1 MYTDLLT
8 QIKNAQQAKKE
19 FLKVP
24 FSTYDMAIAD
34 LLAANGYVEH
44 AVKKG
49 RLPKRII
56 EIRIKYKNGRGMIQT
71 VKLIS
76 KPSRRLYAGYREL
89 ARVRHGY
96 GIGVISTPQ
105 GIMTTREAKQ
115 KKVGGEI
122 LFEVW

>member
-1 MYTDLLT
+1 MYTDLLI

-19 FLKVP
+19 FIRIP
-24 FSTYDMAIAD
+24 FSTNDMTIAE

-56 EIRIKYKNGRGMIQT
+56 EIKMKYKDGKGMIST
-71 VKLIS
+71 VKLVS

-89 ARVRHGY
+89 SRVRHGY
-96 GIGVISTPQ
+96 GMGVISTPQ

-122 LFEVW
+122 LFEIW